1 MPDANDNSRWE
12 TVSIIF
18 LVLSSVA
25 IYLNS
30 LGGEFVFD
38 DNHFIVNNMWIRSW
52 KHIPDILFSP
62 VFASLPEDQIGKADP
77 NFYRPGFH
85 LFLMLG
91 YAISGLKP
99 WGYHI
104 VNIIIHAANVV
115 LLFFISKPLV
125 TGVSSGD
132 SPGASSGAS
141 YDTRAAYQNRL
152 LALLPAL
159 IFAVHPI
166 HAENVAFISGI
177 NVLGLAIFYLLS
189 FYLYTK
195 ERMILSAI
203 AFFLAI
209 LTKETAITLPILLF
223 VYDLKIKK
231 KPWLPLGFWIKR
243 FMPIVVAF
251 ITYFAIRLYSLGAM
265 VPTESERILTP
276 YLYIINLLPLI
287 GKIFRKL
294 LLPYDLA
301 FYVYQMSA
309 PLTSLVDIRAILLLI
324 LIIVLAFIVIRT
336 RHSRP
341 KIFLCALWITLPL
354 VPVLFFGWV
363 QGAPVYADRFLYI
376 PCAGYSILV
385 GLLVSMTIKKLDEKI
400 RAKEA
405 KKSLYNNSKIAV
417 ALFMLS
423 ALIILSI
430 WTIKRNIVWRNQLT
444 LIADTLQKAPN
455 YALFRFLY
463 TRELSKRGMIDEAI
477 KEARIAIEANY
488 SSPNLHNNLGVL
500 YGKKNLFHEAMAE
513 FEIALKL
520 DPQYDV
526 AKENL
531 SKAKMILELNR
542 APTRPQGK

>member
-1 MPDANDNSRWE
+1 MPETNDNSRWE
-12 TVSIIF
+12 SVSIIF
-18 LVLSSVA
+18 LILSSIA

-30 LGGEFVFD
+30 IAGEFVFD
-38 DNHFIVNNMWIRSW
+38 DNHFIVNNMWIRDW
-52 KHIPDILFSP
+52 RHIPDILFSP
-62 VFASLPEDQIGKADP
+62 VFASLPEDQINKADP

-104 VNIIIHAANVV
+104 VNIIIHAGNVL
-115 LLFFISKPLV
+115 LLFFISKPLIK
-125 TGVSSGD
+125 
-132 SPGASSGAS
+132 GASI
-141 YDTRAAYQNRL
+141 DTRPAYQNRL

-231 KPWLPLGFWIKR
+231 KPLLPLGFWIKR
-243 FMPIVVAF
+243 FMPIIVAF
-251 ITYFAIRLYSLGAM
+251 ASYFAIRLYSLGAM

-287 GKIFRKL
+287 GKLFQKL
-294 LLPYDLA
+294 LFPYDLA

-309 PLTSLVDIRAILLLI
+309 PLTSLLDIRAILLLI
-324 LIIVLAFIVIRT
+324 LIIILAFIVIRV

-354 VPVLFFGWV
+354 IPVLFFGWV
-363 QGAPVYADRFLYI
+363 QGAPVYADRFLYL
-376 PCAGYSILV
+376 PCAGYSILI
-385 GLLVSMTIKKLDEKI
+385 GLLVSMAIKKLDEKI
-400 RAKEA
+400 HVKGT
-405 KKSLYNNSKIAV
+405 KISLYNNTKIAI
-417 ALFMLS
+417 ALFMLA
-423 ALIILSI
+423 ALVLLSV

-444 LIADTLQKAPN
+444 LIRDTLEKAPN

-463 TRELSKRGMIDEAI
+463 IRELSKRGMIDEAI
-477 KEARIAIEANY
+477 KEARIAIEADY

-500 YGKKNLFHEAMAE
+500 YGKKNLFHEAKAE

-531 SKAKMILELNR
+531 RKAKMILELNP
-542 APTRPQGK
+542 APSLTRPQGK